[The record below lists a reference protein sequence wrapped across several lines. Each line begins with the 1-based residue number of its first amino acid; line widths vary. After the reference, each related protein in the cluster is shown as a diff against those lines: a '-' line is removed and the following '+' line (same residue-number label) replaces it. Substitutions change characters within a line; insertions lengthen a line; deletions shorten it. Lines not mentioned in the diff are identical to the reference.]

1 MGAPLQDSSEHIG
14 LWIAVLRW
22 QLVFIFLWQLVFPQT
37 AAYLYFE
44 FFLWQFVFI
53 FLWLQK
59 ETCIVLISI
68 CVPSYIHY
76 EFPCMTTYT

>member
-37 AAYLYFE
+37 VAYLHFE
-44 FFLWQFVFI
+44 FFYGNLCSF

-59 ETCIVLISI
+59 ETCIVLISF
-68 CVPSYIHY
+68 VL
-76 EFPCMTTYT
+76 

>member
-1 MGAPLQDSSEHIG
+1 MGASLQDSSEHIG

-37 AAYLYFE
+37 AAYLHFE
-44 FFLWQFVFI
+44 FFFVWQFVFI

-59 ETCIVLISI
+59 ETCIVLISF
-68 CVPSYIHY
+68 VL
-76 EFPCMTTYT
+76 

>member
-22 QLVFIFLWQLVFPQT
+22 QLVFIFLWQLVFPLT
-37 AAYLYFE
+37 AAYVHFE
-44 FFLWQFVFI
+44 FFCLAICVH

-68 CVPSYIHY
+68 VCLPIYIMS
-76 EFPCMTTYT
+76 FLA